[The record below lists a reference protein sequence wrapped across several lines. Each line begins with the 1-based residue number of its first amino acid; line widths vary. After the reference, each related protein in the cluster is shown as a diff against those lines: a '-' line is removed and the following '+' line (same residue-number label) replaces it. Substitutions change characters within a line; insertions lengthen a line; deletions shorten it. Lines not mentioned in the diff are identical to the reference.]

1 MRCAA
6 LISSHDGSK
15 GRFGPVLVR
24 LCGPCTSGERG
35 VIRLEPGLAHALAHG
50 RNFVTLITDRYQNGI
65 VRGPLLVR

>member
-6 LISSHDGSK
+6 LIVVTRREQGA
-15 GRFGPVLVR
+15 FGPVLVR

-35 VIRLEPGLAHALAHG
+35 VIRLGPGLAHALAHG

-65 VRGPLLVR
+65 VRGQLLVR